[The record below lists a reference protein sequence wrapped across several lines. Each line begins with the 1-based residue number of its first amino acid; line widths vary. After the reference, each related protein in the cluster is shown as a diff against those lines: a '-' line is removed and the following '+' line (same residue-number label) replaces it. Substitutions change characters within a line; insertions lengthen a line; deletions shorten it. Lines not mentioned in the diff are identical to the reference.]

1 VSGVAPDPAL
11 ALTATLLLASIFAT
25 AAAGKLRALD
35 RFEGVVRNYRLLPD
49 RLVRPVV
56 HGLPLVEL
64 AAAAGLIPP
73 ATRPLAAVVL
83 TLLLLVFA
91 AAMAVNLRRGRH
103 GIDCG
108 CHLGLLKQRISW
120 ALVAR
125 NLLLAGLG
133 SALILGEGAAR
144 PLGGLD
150 GVTALAATLSLLVL
164 YGAFGR
170 LFGLAPAGLK
180 GAR

>member
-1 VSGVAPDPAL
+1 MGLDPAL
-11 ALTATLLLASIFAT
+11 ALTAMLLLGVIFV
-25 AAAGKLRALD
+25 AAAVAKLRAPD
-35 RFEGVVRNYRLLPD
+35 RFEGVVRNYRLVPD

-56 HGLPLVEL
+56 YGLPLVEL
-64 AAAAGLIPP
+64 GAAAGLLAAP
-73 ATRPLAAVVL
+73 ATRPPAAAVLV
-83 TLLLLVFA
+83 LLLLAFA

-103 GIDCG
+103 DIDCG

-133 SALILGEGAAR
+133 SALIFGEGQAR

-150 GVTALAATLSLLVL
+150 GLAILAASLSLLIL
-164 YGAFGR
+164 YAAVGR

>member
-1 VSGVAPDPAL
+1 MSGVAPDPAL

-125 NLLLAGLG
+125 NLLLAGFG
-133 SALILGEGAAR
+133 TALILGEGEAR

-150 GVTALAATLSLLVL
+150 GVTVLAATLSLLIL

>member
-11 ALTATLLLASIFAT
+11 ALTATLLLASIFA
-25 AAAGKLRALD
+25 AAAVGKLRALD

-49 RLVRPVV
+49 RLVRPAV

-64 AAAAGLIPP
+64 AAAAALILP

-83 TLLLLVFA
+83 ILLLLVFA
-91 AAMAVNLRRGRH
+91 AAMAVNLRRGRDD
-103 GIDCG
+103 IDCG

-125 NLLLAGLG
+125 NLLLAGFG
-133 SALILGEGAAR
+133 SALVSGGGQTR

-150 GVTALAATLSLLVL
+150 GLTVVAATLSLLIL
-164 YGAFGR
+164 YAAVGR

>member
-1 VSGVAPDPAL
+1 VAPDPAL
-11 ALTATLLLASIFAT
+11 ALTTTLLLASIFAT
-25 AAAGKLRALD
+25 AAVGKLRALD

-64 AAAAGLIPP
+64 AAAAGLILP
-73 ATRPLAAVVL
+73 ATRPLAAAAL
-83 TLLLLVFA
+83 ILLLLVFA

-103 GIDCG
+103 DIDCG

-125 NLLLAGLG
+125 NLLLAGLA
-133 SALILGEGAAR
+133 SALILGDGHAR

-150 GVTALAATLSLLVL
+150 GVTVLAGTLSLLIL
-164 YGAFGR
+164 YAAFGR